1 MGSIIE
7 FFISLIVAL
16 IILLLILPI
25 GITIGNLAGGAVYWA
40 ENEKRKHHKETD
52 ETR

>member
-1 MGSIIE
+1 ME

-25 GITIGNLAGGAVYWA
+25 GMAIGNLAGGAVYWA
-40 ENEKRKHHKETD
+40 ENEKRKYHKETD

>member
-1 MGSIIE
+1 MD

-25 GITIGNLAGGAVYWA
+25 GMAFGNFAGGTVYWA
-40 ENEKRKHHKETD
+40 ENEKRKYHQETD